1 MARLHLASTSPR
13 RHELLR
19 QIGLSPLPLMVAVD
33 ESVLPGESAADYVRR
48 LAVAKAEAGVH
59 RLGHDQDWVLAADT
73 TVFAGGEI
81 LGKPADF
88 DDARRIWALLPS
100 SDHQVLTG
108 VALIHQGRT
117 LAQVVTTRV
126 IFQAMPDA
134 EQQAYWRSGEPQD
147 KAGGYAIQGRAA
159 LYVAAIEGSYSNV
172 VGLPLAETAELLRRC
187 QFPLWE

>member
-1 MARLHLASTSPR
+1 MARLYLASTSPR

-19 QIGLSPLPLMVAVD
+19 QIGLSPLPLAVAVD

-48 LAVAKAEAGVH
+48 LAIAKAEAGV
-59 RLGHDQDWVLAADT
+59 RLLGQNQDWVLAADT
-73 TVFAGGEI
+73 TVLAGGEI

-100 SDHQVLTG
+100 ADHQVLTG
-108 VALIHQGRT
+108 VALIHQGR
-117 LAQVVTTRV
+117 LQQQVVSTRV
-126 IFQAMPDA
+126 VFRAIPEL
-134 EQQAYWRSGEPQD
+134 EQRAYWLTGEPQD

-159 LYVAAIEGSYSNV
+159 LYVDGVQGSYSNV
-172 VGLPLAETAELLRRC
+172 VGLPLAETAELLRRS